1 MGYYFSSI
9 SGESLPLMERL
20 YSSVR
25 NFRSLK
31 YRLPVLFFNDIQ
43 RLNYGVWEIRH
54 GTWETDG
61 FCGFCGFCL
70 AGCSSF
76 FFSFRSPS
84 PSHPHSLYHC
94 HFSRFPSVVCIRT
107 PLLSSAYG
115 YSMHSLRIRGS
126 TIHTKCIPRRQY

>member
-20 YSSVR
+20 YSSVK

-61 FCGFCGFCL
+61 FCGFCL

-76 FFSFRSPS
+76 SFLSVPLA
-84 PSHPHSLYHC
+84 PHTLIACTIVILVDFPVLY
-94 HFSRFPSVVCIRT
+94 
-107 PLLSSAYG
+107 AYG
-115 YSMHSLRIRGS
+115 PL
-126 TIHTKCIPRRQY
+126 C